1 MDSHLWSLSREIT
14 TEDDLFTLGV
24 TGLKLSRSVIQTAL
38 TNNQREI
45 NSAAHTVL
53 RKWFVQQENRE
64 DAFTD
69 LQAALRQC
77 EMSHLAS
84 QLVKDF
90 NDASQERQMSKQ
102 REYLCAVSF
111 ISGSKGSERP

>member
-1 MDSHLWSLSREIT
+1 MWSLSKEIT

-38 TNNQREI
+38 TNHSKDI
-45 NSAAHTVL
+45 TSASHAVL
-53 RKWFVQQENRE
+53 QKWIVQQENRD

-90 NDASQERQMSKQ
+90 NDVSQERQMSKQ